1 MLGLFWS
8 LLFSLLKLVEFFS
21 IIMDLLCTIFAEKKG
36 HVLINE
42 SESQSKLTLDH
53 ASLVSSFDTR
63 KKKKKEKLKK
73 NQKWIAWGVS
83 ALAELE

>member
-1 MLGLFWS
+1 M
-8 LLFSLLKLVEFFS
+8 EFFS
-21 IIMDLLCTIFAEKKG
+21 IIMDLLCTIFVEKKG

-42 SESQSKLTLDH
+42 TESQSKLTLDH
-53 ASLVSSFDTR
+53 ASLVLSFDTR

-73 NQKWIAWGVS
+73 KSEVNSLGSS